1 VQKGVQTSHTAHGKM
16 YDVNIATTTGTKK
29 KKYLLH
35 NINQLQTPSTNNNI
49 GELYTGIH
57 EFKKS

>member
-1 VQKGVQTSHTAHGKM
+1 M